1 MESGLY
7 PFKWSEGRLWN
18 SFQNRGRFLV
28 WFSSGFCLQ
37 YQFYYTHRQYFDSFG
52 NFRVFSIPIGQLYAY
67 SRFWVWEIGSL
78 IWVRFSSKH
87 QNTATYTQEDLKWPT
102 PYYRHMV
109 AVSLKHIQGKINFKE
124 KSLHCLSSSEIA
136 QISQSSRFIKML
148 IKPCTIKCTHLCNF
162 TCIHCSD
169 NIFCIRPVL

>member
-1 MESGLY
+1 VKAGY
-7 PFKWSEGRLWN
+7 GTAFKIEAA
-18 SFQNRGRFLV
+18 F
-28 WFSSGFCLQ
+28 WFDFPQVFACNISSIIL
-37 YQFYYTHRQYFDSFG
+37 TD
-52 NFRVFSIPIGQLYAY
+52 FRVFSIPIGQLYAY